1 MRAGAT
7 GSLPKILIVDDEPGI
22 RFGVRDFLE
31 AEGLEVEEAD
41 SCAAAERAV
50 RESHPDAVVL
60 DHMLPDG
67 TALELL
73 PRIREIDAT
82 VPVVVL
88 TGHATIDLAVR
99 AIKEGADQF
108 LAKPVELKALL
119 VMLRRLLE
127 SQREKRRQAAGRA
140 RQAREAVDP
149 FTGTSAVIRRLAED
163 ARKVAASSS
172 PILIEGD
179 TGSGKGVL
187 ARWLHRNG
195 PRADEAFVDM
205 NCAGLSREFLET
217 ELFGHERGA
226 YTGAV
231 TSKQGLLEV
240 AHRGVVFLDEIGDLD
255 PQVQPKLLKVLEE
268 KRFRRL
274 GDVRD
279 RQVDVQL
286 VAASHQNLPQLV
298 QEKKFRSDLYYRI
311 STIPLRVPALRERA
325 EDIPVLAR
333 QLLGALASDL
343 GRRGLRLSEA
353 AERALTAYAWPGN
366 VRELR
371 NVLERAA
378 LLCGRDALEASDLR
392 FESAGLLQPKGE
404 SPAAAESEGSHLTL
418 EGLERIHIE
427 RVLRELGGRVTEAS
441 QRLGIPRST
450 LYQKLKRYG
459 IARPSPFLKRCLESG
474 GLVPDPERGP
484 QRRSAAGPSGPQP
497 LVVHGRLALPVTARR
512 LARLVLAHC
521 LVSDHRGRLLIVDD
535 ESAIRFALVEY
546 FRGSGWT
553 VDSAAEKEEAEAL
566 LACTAYSV
574 VIADLRL
581 TGTHGVEGLDI
592 VQWSRHLRPETRVVL
607 LTGNATPE
615 IEAEARRRGAD
626 AFLQKPLPLPQLEA
640 IVDSL
645 VARAA

>member
-1 MRAGAT
+1 
-7 GSLPKILIVDDEPGI
+7 LPKILIVDDEPGI

-31 AEGLEVEEAD
+31 REGLDVEEAD
-41 SCAAAERAV
+41 TCAGAEKAV
-50 RESHPDAVVL
+50 REFHPDAMVL

-73 PRIREIDAT
+73 PKIREIDST
-82 VPVVVL
+82 LPVVVL

-99 AIKEGADQF
+99 AVKEGADQF
-108 LAKPVELKALL
+108 LAKPVELPALL

-149 FTGTSAVIRRLAED
+149 FTGTSVAIRRLAED

-217 ELFGHERGA
+217 ELFGHEKGA

-231 TSKQGLLEV
+231 AAKQGLLEV

-286 VAASHQNLPQLV
+286 VAASHQSLPQLV
-298 QEKKFRSDLYYRI
+298 QEKKFRSDLYFRI

-333 QLLGALASDL
+333 QLLAGLANDL
-343 GRRGLRLSEA
+343 GRRGLRLSAE
-353 AERALTAYAWPGN
+353 AERALTSYSWPGN

-378 LLCGRDALEASDLR
+378 LLCGRDTLEASDLR
-392 FESAGLLQPKGE
+392 FESASVLQSRSEASNG
-404 SPAAAESEGSHLTL
+404 AEAEGARVTL
-418 EGLERIHIE
+418 EELERIHIE

-450 LYQKLKRYG
+450 LYQKIKRYG
-459 IARPSPFLKRCLESG
+459 IALP
-474 GLVPDPERGP
+474 
-484 QRRSAAGPSGPQP
+484 RSS
-497 LVVHGRLALPVTARR
+497 
-512 LARLVLAHC
+512 
-521 LVSDHRGRLLIVDD
+521 
-535 ESAIRFALVEY
+535 
-546 FRGSGWT
+546 
-553 VDSAAEKEEAEAL
+553 
-566 LACTAYSV
+566 
-574 VIADLRL
+574 
-581 TGTHGVEGLDI
+581 
-592 VQWSRHLRPETRVVL
+592 
-607 LTGNATPE
+607 
-615 IEAEARRRGAD
+615 
-626 AFLQKPLPLPQLEA
+626 
-640 IVDSL
+640 
-645 VARAA
+645 

>member
-1 MRAGAT
+1 MRAGKR
-7 GSLPKILIVDDEPGI
+7 GLPKILIVDDEPGI

-41 SCAAAERAV
+41 SAASAEKGV
-50 RESHPDAVVL
+50 REFHPDAVVL

-73 PRIREIDAT
+73 PKIREIDPT

-99 AIKEGADQF
+99 AVKEGADQF
-108 LAKPVELKALL
+108 LAKPVELPALL
-119 VMLRRLLE
+119 VMIRRLLE

-149 FTGTSAVIRRLAED
+149 FSGASPAIRRLAED

-172 PILIEGD
+172 PVLIEGE

-195 PRADEAFVDM
+195 TRADEPFVDM

-217 ELFGHERGA
+217 ELFGHEKGA

-231 TSKQGLLEV
+231 TTKQGLLEV

-286 VAASHQNLPQLV
+286 VAASHQSLPQLV

-333 QLLGALASDL
+333 QLLAGLAGDL
-343 GRRGLRLSEA
+343 GRRGLRLSPD
-353 AERALTAYAWPGN
+353 AERALTAYSWPGN

-378 LLCGRDALEASDLR
+378 LLCGHDALEASDLR
-392 FESAGLLQPKGE
+392 FGTPLQQQ
-404 SPAAAESEGSHLTL
+404 AEGARLVPSDGSGSELTL
-418 EGLERIHIE
+418 EELEKLHIE
-427 RVLRELGGRVTEAS
+427 RVVRELGGRVTEAA

-450 LYQKLKRYG
+450 LYQKIKRYG
-459 IARPSPFLKRCLESG
+459 I
-474 GLVPDPERGP
+474 
-484 QRRSAAGPSGPQP
+484 
-497 LVVHGRLALPVTARR
+497 
-512 LARLVLAHC
+512 
-521 LVSDHRGRLLIVDD
+521 
-535 ESAIRFALVEY
+535 
-546 FRGSGWT
+546 
-553 VDSAAEKEEAEAL
+553 
-566 LACTAYSV
+566 
-574 VIADLRL
+574 
-581 TGTHGVEGLDI
+581 
-592 VQWSRHLRPETRVVL
+592 
-607 LTGNATPE
+607 
-615 IEAEARRRGAD
+615 
-626 AFLQKPLPLPQLEA
+626 PLPR
-640 IVDSL
+640 S
-645 VARAA
+645 

>member
-1 MRAGAT
+1 
-7 GSLPKILIVDDEPGI
+7 LPKILIVDDEPGI

-31 AEGLEVEEAD
+31 REGLDVEEAD
-41 SCAAAERAV
+41 SCAAAEKAV
-50 RESHPDAVVL
+50 REFHPDAMVL

-73 PRIREIDAT
+73 PKIREIDT
-82 VPVVVL
+82 TLPVVVL

-99 AIKEGADQF
+99 AVKEGADQF
-108 LAKPVELKALL
+108 LAKPVELPALL

-149 FTGTSAVIRRLAED
+149 FTGTSAAIRRLAED

-217 ELFGHERGA
+217 ELFGHEKGA

-231 TSKQGLLEV
+231 SSKQGLLEV

-255 PQVQPKLLKVLEE
+255 PQVQPRLLKVLEE

-298 QEKKFRSDLYYRI
+298 QEKKFRSDLYFRI

-333 QLLGALASDL
+333 QLLAGLANDL
-343 GRRGLRLSEA
+343 GRRGLRLSTE
-353 AERALTAYAWPGN
+353 AERALTSYAWPGN

-378 LLCGRDALEASDLR
+378 LLCGRDTLEASDLR
-392 FESAGLLQPKGE
+392 FESASVLQPRSE
-404 SPAAAESEGSHLTL
+404 SPTAAEAEGSHVTL
-418 EGLERIHIE
+418 EELERIHIE

-450 LYQKLKRYG
+450 LYQKIKRYG
-459 IARPSPFLKRCLESG
+459 IALP
-474 GLVPDPERGP
+474 
-484 QRRSAAGPSGPQP
+484 RSS
-497 LVVHGRLALPVTARR
+497 
-512 LARLVLAHC
+512 
-521 LVSDHRGRLLIVDD
+521 
-535 ESAIRFALVEY
+535 
-546 FRGSGWT
+546 
-553 VDSAAEKEEAEAL
+553 
-566 LACTAYSV
+566 
-574 VIADLRL
+574 
-581 TGTHGVEGLDI
+581 
-592 VQWSRHLRPETRVVL
+592 
-607 LTGNATPE
+607 
-615 IEAEARRRGAD
+615 
-626 AFLQKPLPLPQLEA
+626 
-640 IVDSL
+640 
-645 VARAA
+645 